1 LEPGV
6 ATHTERSVR
15 VRILPDSSR
24 AWAPTAGSF
33 RFPSQRRN
41 SWRGLARHCKFN
53 ADHKREDTV
62 SWGKHISRSHRL
74 SSACAHQSCMN
85 TIGVASVTR
94 RRTCP
99 RHEVA
104 NECVQVSPSSITII
118 VILCSCTCLARRPV
132 FRAWLASPPCLR
144 LPGRRAFGA
153 SPGDWRAF
161 GASPAAP
168 FGRKHCGV
176 EIQVF
181 LRAPKMLQDGV
192 DTPYAKHTRRFEGGL
207 YP

>member
-1 LEPGV
+1 LEPGL

-62 SWGKHISRSHRL
+62 SWVKHTSRSHRL

-104 NECVQVSPSSITII
+104 NECVQVSPSSIAII
-118 VILCSCTCLARRPV
+118 VILWSDWSMIGLLARV
-132 FRAWLASPPCLR
+132 WRADWYLGRVWRLHLACVCLVDAHLASR
-144 LPGRRAFGA
+144 
-153 SPGDWRAF
+153 
-161 GASPAAP
+161 PA
-168 FGRKHCGV
+168 FGRK
-176 EIQVF
+176 
-181 LRAPKMLQDGV
+181 LRRGD
-192 DTPYAKHTRRFEGGL
+192 
-207 YP
+207 